1 MAELKQ
7 TKNNF
12 KFIGRVS
19 RIDKDGAFK
28 EEQATKGK
36 KQGETYRA
44 LRFSV
49 KTSQNNE
56 MTVQMYDFEPEEV
69 FLWNSEKKKADKN
82 YKGDR
87 VAFSKW
93 VANEEQFREKGFAVL
108 QTRVGLS
115 YGEDGKLE
123 SKGLPSFV
131 ASKTIFDGLSN
142 GDSVV
147 IEGEIR
153 YSTYKNQ
160 QDKVVEQKTF
170 TIKKLYKLGKEV
182 DFDSEKFEEITYFEQ
197 EFVYVMADD
206 DREQK
211 KVFVTGRV
219 IDYSK
224 NFHDTQFVINYADAD
239 GNEDKE
245 MKKLA
250 NAFLKKMN
258 FGDVLNVFGDAV
270 NRVITEEVE
279 AEDTDSDDDLLKS
292 LGGKKKPTHAQ
303 NYVQRTYVSEM
314 QIHGVE
320 AWDKKVYE
328 EDDFKKDDLLEDDNK
343 KNPFQDELGGKSKK
357 KNPFETEDNDIDI
370 DDEDLPF

>member
-7 TKNNF
+7 TKNGF
-12 KFIGRVS
+12 KFIGKVS

-36 KQGETYRA
+36 KQGETYRS
-44 LRFSV
+44 LRFGV

-131 ASKTIFDGLSN
+131 ASKQIFDGLSN

-147 IEGEIR
+147 VEGEIR

-250 NAFLKKMN
+250 NAFLKKMK

-279 AEDTDSDDDLLKS
+279 SEDTDSDDDLLKS

-320 AWDKKVYE
+320 AWDKQVYE